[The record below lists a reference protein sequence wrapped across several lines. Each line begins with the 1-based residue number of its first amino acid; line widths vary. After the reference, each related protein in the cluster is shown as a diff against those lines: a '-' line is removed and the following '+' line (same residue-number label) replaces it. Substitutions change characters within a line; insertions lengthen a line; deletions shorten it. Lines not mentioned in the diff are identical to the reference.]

1 MEQAQENAS
10 PAPVTEVFRHPSAYT
25 INEALA
31 DLVAPDPTQVARHL
45 LQALVHTTNAE
56 FGHLIL
62 ADTDTQVA
70 SSLTFRDGQIQE
82 LDYPTALQALRQT
95 LAGWSYQHRQRV
107 LVSDSDADPR
117 SKSWQDLA
125 SFKSALAVPI
135 STDTQLLGAIALFSL
150 QPKHFDDAYLSQ
162 ASAFCVFAAGMIE
175 NIYLHHL
182 AAQNQKTINAL
193 GYAARFINT
202 YPDLEQTLTRLL
214 HQLTLVLSTP
224 NAIVLLRQDEQLYPT
239 VTEGFSATGDTA
251 QSVFS
256 ATDIPIIFQILQQGR
271 IVSAHHE
278 DLSNE
283 LGKLGFSPPIQTWI
297 SAPLISR
304 QHTLGIVILTSPTPK
319 AFTNQEHLTLE
330 AIANHI
336 ATAIAHHRL
345 EQETNHRLR
354 ELAFLNETGQAITST
369 LNLERILRLLL
380 DRVRELLRINA
391 VSIALRDEQTGDL
404 VFEAASG
411 EGAAGV
417 LGIRLKPG
425 QGIAGWVAETGK
437 PLVVPDVYQ
446 DARFFSDIDQK
457 IGMRTRAILC
467 VPIVLKG
474 HVVGV
479 IEALNPGMVP
489 FDKHAVDLLTGLAG
503 LAASAIDN
511 ARLFARVRS
520 AEARYEGLFEN
531 SVNPIIITDLEGNIV
546 DANRNACELL
556 GRTKEALLGTH
567 LTHIHSAE
575 GTPDFVLPHR
585 QIQAG
590 EIATFQTNILR
601 NSQRVKVEI
610 RGQQVHVQNTIVI
623 QWIGRDISA
632 EAELEQMREDLVRMI
647 IHDLRNPL
655 ANIMN
660 SLDVLQDVLDE
671 KDNSVPLDELLNI
684 AKRSGQRLHQLIN
697 SILDISRL
705 ETGQAILDTRET
717 DLAALFQ
724 EAITFIQP
732 QADIREIQLTA
743 TFAPDL
749 PRVEIDSDMIS
760 RVLLNLFDNAIK
772 FTQVGGRVN
781 LTVKPLGA
789 QVEITVTDNG
799 PGIPADQL
807 GHIFEKFVRARHPH
821 SPKGTGLGLA
831 FCDLAVKAHGGRI
844 WAESQIGQGTTIRV
858 LLPSHSP
865 NSF

>member
-1 MEQAQENAS
+1 LEQVAES
-10 PAPVTEVFRHPSAYT
+10 
-25 INEALA
+25 
-31 DLVAPDPTQVARHL
+31 VAPD
-45 LQALVHTTNAE
+45 
-56 FGHLIL
+56 
-62 ADTDTQVA
+62 
-70 SSLTFRDGQIQE
+70 SLEQG
-82 LDYPTALQALRQT
+82 
-95 LAGWSYQHRQRV
+95 LAGWTLRHRQRV
-107 LVSDSDADPR
+107 LVSDADADPR

-125 SFKSALAVPI
+125 SFQSALAVPI
-135 STDTQLLGAIALFSL
+135 STDTQLLGAIALFSS
-150 QPKHFDDAYLSQ
+150 QRNHFDDTHLSQ
-162 ASAFCVFAAGMIE
+162 VSAFCVFAAGIIE
-175 NIYLHHL
+175 NIHLHHL

-202 YPDLEQTLTRLL
+202 YQDLEQTLTRLL
-214 HQLTLVLSTP
+214 HQLTLVLSIP
-224 NAIVLLRQDEQLYPT
+224 NAIVLLRQDEQLYPV
-239 VTEGFSATGDTA
+239 VTEGFAATGDVEQPA
-251 QSVFS
+251 FS
-256 ATDIPIIFQILQQGR
+256 TNDIPIIFQILSQGR
-271 IVSAHHE
+271 IVSAYHE

-283 LGKLGFSPPIQTWI
+283 LIRLGFSDSVQAWI
-297 SAPLISR
+297 IAPLISR
-304 QHTLGIVILTSPTPK
+304 QHTLGIMILASPTPK
-319 AFTNQEHLTLE
+319 TFTNQEYLVLE

-336 ATAIAHHRL
+336 TTAIAHHRL

-391 VSIALRDEQTGDL
+391 VSIALQDEQTGDL

-446 DARFFSDIDQK
+446 DARFFSEIDQK

-467 VPIVLKG
+467 VPILLKG

-479 IEALNPGMVP
+479 IEALNPGTVP
-489 FDKHAVDLLTGLAG
+489 FDQHAVDLLTGLAG

-520 AEARYEGLFEN
+520 AESRYEGLFEN
-531 SVNPIIITDLEGNIV
+531 SVNPIIITDLEGTIV
-546 DANRNACELL
+546 DVNRNACALL
-556 GRTKEALLGTH
+556 GRPKETLLGTN

-575 GTPDFVLPHR
+575 GTPDFAPPHK
-585 QIQAG
+585 QIQTG
-590 EIATFQTNILR
+590 EIATFQTNVLS

-610 RGQQVHVQNTIVI
+610 RGQQVYVQNTPVI

-632 EAELEQMREDLVRMI
+632 EAELEQMREDLVHMI

-671 KDNSVPLDELLNI
+671 NDESVPMDELLNI
-684 AKRSGQRLHQLIN
+684 AKRSGQRLHHLIN

-705 ETGQAILDTRET
+705 ETGQAILDKRET
-717 DLAALFQ
+717 DLAALFR
-724 EAITFIQP
+724 EAVTFIQP

-749 PRVEIDSDMIS
+749 PLVEIDSDMIS
-760 RVLLNLFDNAIK
+760 RVLLNLLDNAIK
-772 FTQVGGRVN
+772 FTQVGGRVS
-781 LTVKPLGA
+781 LTVRSLGE
-789 QVEITVTDNG
+789 QIEIAVTDNG
-799 PGIPADQL
+799 PGIPSDQL
-807 GHIFEKFVRARHPH
+807 VHIFEKFVRARHPT

-844 WAESQIGQGTTIRV
+844 WAESQLGWGTTMRCI
-858 LLPSHSP
+858 LPIIPKSSIDPLAVKAQEGSP
-865 NSF
+865 ALIQGV